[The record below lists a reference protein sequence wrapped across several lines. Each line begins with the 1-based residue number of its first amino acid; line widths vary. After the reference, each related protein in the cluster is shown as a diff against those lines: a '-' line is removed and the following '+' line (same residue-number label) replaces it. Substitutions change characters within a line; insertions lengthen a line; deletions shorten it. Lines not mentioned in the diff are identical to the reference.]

1 VKLQYIVEAVQG
13 ALQCRGEKSVALP
26 REILRT
32 EGIVGNSREI
42 RVCMELMSKA
52 TLTDTSVL
60 ILGETG
66 TGKELF
72 ARAIHSNSRRRQK
85 NFVVVDCAALP
96 ENLVESV
103 LFGYARGAFTGADMP
118 RDGLVKQADGG
129 TLFLDEIGEMPPALQ
144 KPFLRVLQEKVFRP
158 VGGDKEIHS
167 DFRLV
172 TATNRDLDV
181 LVAEGRFRED
191 LLFRLRS
198 VTLNLPPLR
207 DRIADI
213 QELIIYHLRRICE
226 QYGWPLKAIAPEF
239 VEFLSQYTWPGNVRE
254 LVHAL
259 ESALIAAEGQGT
271 LFPQHLPDGI
281 RIQVI
286 RRNTS
291 AHIPEQPASLSEHS
305 GANVPTAGIGS
316 LKEIREAAADAAE
329 KQYLLELI
337 AATRNNVNEACQL
350 SDLSR
355 SRFYT
360 LLRKHHISTRE

>member
-1 VKLQYIVEAVQG
+1 
-13 ALQCRGEKSVALP
+13 
-26 REILRT
+26 
-32 EGIVGNSREI
+32 
-42 RVCMELMSKA
+42 MELMSKA

-172 TATNRDLDV
+172 TATNRDLDD